1 MFFLQRPDVRQV
13 LQLRGQW
20 PSTRASPNSGHSSP
34 ADTQSVCHV
43 QWRRDF
49 QFQLFLLQ
57 RHGPKRR
64 SEVLFLQRPEVHQ
77 VR

>member
-20 PSTRASPNSGHSSP
+20 PSARARPKPGHSSP
-34 ADTQSVCHV
+34 ADNQSVCHV
-43 QWRRDF
+43 QRRRDF

-57 RHGPKRR
+57 RHRPKRR
-64 SEVLFLQRPEVHQ
+64 PEVLFLQRPEVHQ